1 MSYMRDPYYVYS
13 TGEEVVFHDDRIEED
28 YFDAIA
34 LMRVA
39 KLFHSEPERL
49 ERVIAIVRENSG
61 NVGSWDFLEAMGD
74 KPAEVW
80 EQYVQKAMTID

>member
-13 TGEEVVFHDDRIEED
+13 TGEEVVFHDDRIKED

-39 KLFHSEPERL
+39 ILFGSESDRL
-49 ERVIAIVRENSG
+49 ARVIAIIRENSG

-80 EQYVQKAMTID
+80 EEYVQKARAVD